1 MTQGKKWSNEMV
13 SVIMPAYNS
22 EGTISSAIDSV
33 IAQTYTD
40 WELLIYDD
48 CSNDGTCNIAA
59 GYSGRD
65 KRITVV
71 RGDRN
76 AGVASAR
83 NKALEMAAGRF
94 ISFLDSDDL
103 WKADKLRKQVDFM
116 HETGCSLCYT
126 SYELMNSSGT
136 GTGRIVKSVYKEAD
150 YKSLLRNNYI
160 GTLTVLIDRNCID
173 EINFTSNRH
182 EDYLMWL
189 DFVKKG
195 YSLMG
200 LDESLAYYR
209 VSRGS
214 LSGNKMRAAAWR
226 WNVYRNCEGITFGR
240 SLLYMAIYTF
250 NSIAK
255 RI

>member
-1 MTQGKKWSNEMV
+1 
-13 SVIMPAYNS
+13 
-22 EGTISSAIDSV
+22 
-33 IAQTYTD
+33 
-40 WELLIYDD
+40 
-48 CSNDGTCNIAA
+48 
-59 GYSGRD
+59 
-65 KRITVV
+65 TVV

-136 GTGRIVKSVYKEAD
+136 GTGRIVKSIYKEAD